1 MKFCIKNFSP
11 KLRTKFTKW
20 VPQAKRTECV
30 TQPYWSKMLEIPQCY
45 WKSFSN
51 SMKSNFSVFIV
62 TEPICTLSGC
72 LREISH
78 PLSITHADWQLLT
91 ELVHY
96 YWICWILISWCY
108 SHYCLQFSASDPS
121 TDCQAHGGTKCQHA
135 EESKG
140 WDNEWCSDPHIWG
153 GCSGPHFESHCCGKY
168 YLFSCSLL
176 WEGRIALLWF
186 FFFLLHDTF
195 VPGNE
200 KPFPYPETAICI
212 FTTFT
217 LNTKSHLGQS
227 YTPAP
232 AEEEAAAEIQLIS
245 GKEKRGCWE
254 EQAAVEVGGFA
265 CVCVG
270 YFARLLLWTRLISEN
285 GAHQVTN

>member
-1 MKFCIKNFSP
+1 MGWLWLGWVRYAFLLSQFLKVFFFNMKFCIKNFSP

-62 TEPICTLSGC
+62 TVPICTLSGC

-186 FFFLLHDTF
+186 FIFFCSTILLF
-195 VPGNE
+195 LVM
-200 KPFPYPETAICI
+200 
-212 FTTFT
+212 
-217 LNTKSHLGQS
+217 KSHSLTQ
-227 YTPAP
+227 
-232 AEEEAAAEIQLIS
+232 
-245 GKEKRGCWE
+245 
-254 EQAAVEVGGFA
+254 
-265 CVCVG
+265 
-270 YFARLLLWTRLISEN
+270 RLLFAFLQHSHWIQS
-285 GAHQVTN
+285 HI